1 MRLQWLTSNSGLKL
15 VSLVLATA
23 TWFFVKS
30 VTSDWRVIEG
40 VPLEIKAKPDL
51 TVLQRSASTLNVT
64 VRGTR
69 EDVRQVSRLDL
80 SAVVDLTRDNRTGEM
95 MIKLSPQSIRH
106 SRRVQ
111 IVEVEPSAVSIH
123 LDQLVEREL
132 PVQPQLTGELPPTV
146 VVERVVTNP
155 EFVKLRG
162 PKTVLDSLN
171 GAATLP
177 IDLTGRRTSF
187 RERVELTPLPF
198 ASGAAQR
205 QWVEVDVRIG
215 LASSPVDNA
224 AGRGVEGK
232 P

>member
-23 TWFFVKS
+23 IWFFVKG
-30 VTSDWRVIEG
+30 VTSDWRIIDG
-40 VPLEIKAKPDL
+40 VPLEIKAKPGL
-51 TVLQRSASTLNVT
+51 TVLQTSASTINVT

-69 EDVRQVSRLDL
+69 EDVRQVSRQDL
-80 SAVVDLTRDNRTGEM
+80 SAVVV
-95 MIKLSPQSIRH
+95 KLSPRSIHH

-111 IVEVEPSAVSIH
+111 VVQVEPSEITVNI
-123 LDQLVEREL
+123 DQLVEREL
-132 PVQPQLTGELPPTV
+132 PVQPQFTGELPFGV
-146 VVERVVTNP
+146 VVGRVLTKP
-155 EFVKLRG
+155 ETVKLRG
-162 PKTVLDSLN
+162 PKVVLDSLS

-198 ASGAAQR
+198 ASASSPR
-205 QWVEVDVRIG
+205 HWVEVDVRIG
-215 LASSPVDNA
+215 LAPSVDSG
-224 AGRGVEGK
+224 AGGGVEGK